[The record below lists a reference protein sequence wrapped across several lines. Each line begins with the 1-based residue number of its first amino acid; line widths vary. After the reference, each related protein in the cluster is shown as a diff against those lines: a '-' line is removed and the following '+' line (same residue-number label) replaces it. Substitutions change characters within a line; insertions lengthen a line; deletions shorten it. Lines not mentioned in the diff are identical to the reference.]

1 MHSSSPGRTPKLQLT
16 AEKPSTGECWI
27 PPKKITHV
35 QGQRRTPF
43 RKRGEILFRIK
54 PHTRQRSGSLEFWYM
69 LIRKGLHD
77 QHTIKALVAEL
88 HNRLPWQKHCTHV
101 TVLLLLGMLCVTAQG
116 REKAEGS
123 LHRTSP

>member
-1 MHSSSPGRTPKLQLT
+1 MPKLLI
-16 AEKPSTGECWI
+16 KIMWI
-27 PPKKITHV
+27 TVNIYFP
-35 QGQRRTPF
+35 
-43 RKRGEILFRIK
+43 
-54 PHTRQRSGSLEFWYM
+54 SGSLEFWYM

-116 REKAEGS
+116 REEAERS